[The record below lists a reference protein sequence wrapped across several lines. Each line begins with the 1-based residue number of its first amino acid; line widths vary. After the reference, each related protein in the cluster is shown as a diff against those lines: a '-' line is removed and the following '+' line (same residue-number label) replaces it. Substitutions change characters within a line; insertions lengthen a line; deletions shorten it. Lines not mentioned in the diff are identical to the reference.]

1 MGCRYPPHER
11 DHQRSA
17 GILPAA
23 SAPGILP
30 GGPNASQ
37 EGQTPTKTTFAY
49 DALHLRIARH
59 ESSTTTTT
67 FFVYEGWSRAEG
79 SEARQTNGDSR
90 LGRQPRVRGRS
101 ARVNSTVITE
111 YTATPTDAKGA
122 TPLPPST
129 FTLHTSNVW
138 GEDLSGTLQGAGGIG
153 GLLASTLRT
162 APTTKNKAPSTPNV
176 FYHYDSN
183 GNIVLLTHSP
193 ADLQNSTLATRQS
206 SLKSLPGKALIAAQ
220 YRYDAFGR
228 TIKAE
233 GPLATVNRYQFSTKP
248 IEAESGLVYYGYRY
262 LDTTHG
268 RWISRDPIGDGH
280 DGSIVLAIACASKYN
295 MVANDTLNVIDVYG
309 LDLSLPTSS
318 CCARSAIPVAL
329 ADGPEP
335 GPADAI
341 SLGILAAA
349 AGLWIGE
356 TLTEYAVDPLLDV
369 LIPTDLPA
377 DTCGVCPPCP
387 PAPNGGARVDY
398 VPPSTPHWPC
408 LGDHTHLWYFEMHQI
423 PYPNCSCFAKKI
435 KWVKCNDTGVWHD
448 EN

>member
-1 MGCRYPPHER
+1 MKRVYSGTGTGTAIIWTLQSDVR
-11 DHQRSA
+11 
-17 GILPAA
+17 
-23 SAPGILP
+23 
-30 GGPNASQ
+30 
-37 EGQTPTKTTFAY
+37 
-49 DALHLRIARH
+49 
-59 ESSTTTTT
+59 
-67 FFVYEGWSRAEG
+67 FVYHGWNLMAEV
-79 SEARQTNGDSR
+79 EMIPTAADA
-90 LGRQPRVRGRS
+90 PRRTLVQAQMPYVRRS
-101 ARVNSTVITE
+101 
-111 YTATPTDAKGA
+111 YM
-122 TPLPPST
+122 
-129 FTLHTSNVW
+129 W
-138 GEDLSGTLQGAGGIG
+138 GPDMSGTLDGAGGVG
-153 GLLASTLRT
+153 GLLAMRRHERGTQSTETFWATHDL
-162 APTTKNKAPSTPNV
+162 
-176 FYHYDSN
+176 N
-183 GNIVLLTHSP
+183 GNIIGLVQLPVTGSQP
-193 ADLQNSTLATRQS
+193 AKMAVYD
-206 SLKSLPGKALIAAQ
+206 
-220 YRYDAFGR
+220 YDAFGQLTR
-228 TIKAE
+228 
-233 GPLATVNRYQFSTKP
+233 VNEPEANFNPIRFSSKYTDS
-248 IEAESGLVYYGYRY
+248 ETGLVYYGYRY
-262 LDTTHG
+262 LSPELG